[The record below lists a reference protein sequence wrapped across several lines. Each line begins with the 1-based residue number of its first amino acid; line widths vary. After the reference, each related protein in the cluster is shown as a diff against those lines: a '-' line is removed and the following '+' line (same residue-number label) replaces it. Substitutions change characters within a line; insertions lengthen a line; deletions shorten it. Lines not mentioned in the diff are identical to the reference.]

1 METFDIVKLASYREN
16 NRIEAKAAKGGLPRS
31 MWETYS
37 AFANTYGGVILLGV
51 KEREDGTFETVGLT
65 PVEAEHLRQDFWN
78 TVSNRSKVSAV
89 LPIESEVEVL
99 EADGGIVLAIHV
111 PRAPRDERPV
121 YINNDLFGGTYR
133 RRGEGDYRCM
143 RQEISAMLRDQGAE
157 TMDSK
162 VLDDLTVADFNT
174 DTVRAYRNRF
184 RTVRQ
189 GSSWTDLDDERF
201 LRAVGAAMVSREDGK
216 LHPTF
221 GGLLMFGNDYDIV
234 RECPQYFLDYQETLD
249 PTIRWTDRVHSGD
262 GMWSGN
268 LFDFFFRV
276 NLKLAESLKTPFKLN
291 GIFRVDDTPMHKA
304 IREALANCLFNAD
317 YYGVR
322 GVVVRRAPDRLVFEN
337 PGDIRTGVEQMRL
350 GGVSDP
356 RNGLVMKMFSLIDV
370 GERAGTGVPDVFA
383 TWANAG
389 LPEPQIEEN
398 FGEADRTILTLML
411 EADAKPDNN
420 EQISDDYEQIN
431 SSNEQISDNNEQ
443 LNGLNEQ
450 ITERQRIV
458 LRFVEK
464 SPSATYDDMAR
475 AAGVSSATVRR
486 DAEILIG
493 CGLLKRVGS
502 RKAGHWEVRGEKN
515 HDIR

>member
-37 AFANTYGGVILLGV
+37 AFASTYGGVILLGV

-99 EADGGIVLAIHV
+99 EADGGMVLAIHV

-133 RRGEGDYRCM
+133 RRGEGDYRCT

-162 VLDDLTVADFNT
+162 VLDDLTVADFNA
-174 DTVRAYRNRF
+174 DTVRAYRTRF
-184 RTVRQ
+184 RAVRQ
-189 GSSWTDLDDERF
+189 GSSWTDFDDERF

-234 RECPQYFLDYQETLD
+234 RECPHYFLDYQEDLD

-276 NLKLAESLKTPFKLN
+276 NLKLAESLKTPFKLE

-304 IREALANCLFNAD
+304 VREALANCLFNAD

-322 GVVVRRAPDRLVFEN
+322 GVVVRRTPDRLVFEN

-350 GGVSDP
+350 
-356 RNGLVMKMFSLIDV
+356 GLVMKMFSLIDV

-389 LPEPQIEEN
+389 LPEPRIEEK

-411 EADAKPDNN
+411 ESDAKSAHN
-420 EQISDDYEQIN
+420 EQIT
-431 SSNEQISDNNEQ
+431 DNNEQ

-464 SPSATYDDMAR
+464 SPRATYDDMAR

-493 CGLLKRVGS
+493 RGLLKRVGS
-502 RKAGHWEVRGEKN
+502 RKAGHWEVQRGEES
-515 HDIR
+515 

>member
-1 METFDIVKLASYREN
+1 
-16 NRIEAKAAKGGLPRS
+16 
-31 MWETYS
+31 
-37 AFANTYGGVILLGV
+37 
-51 KEREDGTFETVGLT
+51 
-65 PVEAEHLRQDFWN
+65 
-78 TVSNRSKVSAV
+78 
-89 LPIESEVEVL
+89 
-99 EADGGIVLAIHV
+99 
-111 PRAPRDERPV
+111 
-121 YINNDLFGGTYR
+121 
-133 RRGEGDYRCM
+133 
-143 RQEISAMLRDQGAE
+143 MLRDQGFE

-162 VLDDLTVADFNT
+162 VLDDLTVADFNM

-201 LRAVGAAMVSREDGK
+201 LRAIGAAAVSREDGR

-249 PTIRWTDRVHSGD
+249 PAIRWTDRVHSGD

-276 NLKLAESLKTPFKLN
+276 NRKLAESLKTPFKLD

-304 IREALANCLFNAD
+304 VREALANCLFNAD
-317 YYGVR
+317 YRGVR
-322 GVVVRRAPDRLVFEN
+322 GVVVRRTPDKLVFEN
-337 PGDIRTGVEQMRL
+337 PGDIRTGIEQMRL

-389 LPEPQIEEN
+389 LPEPRIEEN

-420 EQISDDYEQIN
+420 EQITDDYEQIN

-443 LNGLNEQ
+443 LNGSNER
-450 ITERQRIV
+450 ITERQRVI
-458 LRFVEK
+458 LHFVEK

>member
-1 METFDIVKLASYREN
+1 MGA
-16 NRIEAKAAKGGLPRS
+16 
-31 MWETYS
+31 
-37 AFANTYGGVILLGV
+37 YGKYMFNQELI
-51 KEREDGTFETVGLT
+51 T
-65 PVEAEHLRQDFWN
+65 W
-78 TVSNRSKVSAV
+78 S
-89 LPIESEVEVL
+89 I
-99 EADGGIVLAIHV
+99 DGGGAV
-111 PRAPRDERPV
+111 
-121 YINNDLFGGTYR
+121 FYR
-133 RRGEGDYRCM
+133 RKHRFSVTNVSGYIAVNPEKINCKFLAYAMSLAHSRIKFDYTVKAHPSVIRSLYTM
-143 RQEISAMLRDQGAE
+143 GIPISLQEQQVIGSFFSR
-157 TMDSK
+157 
-162 VLDDLTVADFNT
+162 LDNLIT
-174 DTVRAYRNRF
+174 
-184 RTVRQ
+184 
-189 GSSWTDLDDERF
+189 
-201 LRAVGAAMVSREDGK
+201 
-216 LHPTF
+216 LH
-221 GGLLMFGNDYDIV
+221 
-234 RECPQYFLDYQETLD
+234 QETLD
-249 PTIRWTDRVHSGD
+249 PAIRWTDRVHSGD

-276 NLKLAESLKTPFKLN
+276 NRKLAESLKTPFKLD

-304 IREALANCLFNAD
+304 VREALANCLFNAD
-317 YYGVR
+317 YHGVR
-322 GVVVRRAPDRLVFEN
+322 GVVVRRTPDKLVFEN
-337 PGDIRTGVEQMRL
+337 PGDIRTGIEQMRL

-464 SPSATYDDMAR
+464 SPRATYDDMAR

-493 CGLLKRVGS
+493 RGLLKRVGS
-502 RKAGHWEVRGEKN
+502 RKAGQWEVQRGEES
-515 HDIR
+515 

>member
-1 METFDIVKLASYREN
+1 MELFDIAKLASYREN
-16 NRIEAKAAKGGLPRS
+16 NRIEAKSAKGGLPHS
-31 MWETYS
+31 IWETYS

-51 KEREDGTFETVGLT
+51 KEREDGTFAPIGLT
-65 PVEAEHLRQDFWN
+65 PTEAEHLRQDFWN

-99 EADGGIVLAIHV
+99 EADGGMVLAIHV

-133 RRGEGDYRCM
+133 RRGEGDYRCT

-201 LRAVGAAMVSREDGK
+201 LRAIGAAAVSREDGR

-234 RECPQYFLDYQETLD
+234 RECPHYFLDYQETLD
-249 PTIRWTDRVHSGD
+249 PAIRWTDRVHSGD

-276 NLKLAESLKTPFKLN
+276 NRKLAESLKTPFKLD

-304 IREALANCLFNAD
+304 VREALANCLFNAD
-317 YYGVR
+317 YHGVR
-322 GVVVRRAPDRLVFEN
+322 GVVVRRTPDKLVFEN
-337 PGDIRTGVEQMRL
+337 PGDIRTGIEQMRL

-383 TWANAG
+383 TWANA
-389 LPEPQIEEN
+389 
-398 FGEADRTILTLML
+398 
-411 EADAKPDNN
+411 KPGNN

-431 SSNEQISDNNEQ
+431 SSNEQITDNNEQ

-450 ITERQRIV
+450 ITERQRVI
-458 LRFVEK
+458 LHFVEK

-475 AAGVSSATVRR
+475 AVGVSSATVRR

>member
-1 METFDIVKLASYREN
+1 
-16 NRIEAKAAKGGLPRS
+16 
-31 MWETYS
+31 
-37 AFANTYGGVILLGV
+37 
-51 KEREDGTFETVGLT
+51 
-65 PVEAEHLRQDFWN
+65 
-78 TVSNRSKVSAV
+78 
-89 LPIESEVEVL
+89 
-99 EADGGIVLAIHV
+99 
-111 PRAPRDERPV
+111 
-121 YINNDLFGGTYR
+121 
-133 RRGEGDYRCM
+133 
-143 RQEISAMLRDQGAE
+143 MLRDQGAE

-184 RTVRQ
+184 RAARQ
-189 GSSWTDLDDERF
+189 GSS
-201 LRAVGAAMVSREDGK
+201 
-216 LHPTF
+216 
-221 GGLLMFGNDYDIV
+221 
-234 RECPQYFLDYQETLD
+234 
-249 PTIRWTDRVHSGD
+249 WTDRVHSGD

-276 NLKLAESLKTPFKLN
+276 NRKLAESLKTPFKLD

-304 IREALANCLFNAD
+304 VREALANCLFNAD
-317 YYGVR
+317 YHGVR
-322 GVVVRRAPDRLVFEN
+322 GVVVRRTPDKLVFEN
-337 PGDIRTGVEQMRL
+337 PGDIRTGIEQMRL

-389 LPEPQIEEN
+389 LPEPQIEES
-398 FGEADRTILTLML
+398 FGEADRTVLTLML
-411 EADAKPDNN
+411 EPDAKLYQNEHVFIRG
-420 EQISDDYEQIN
+420 EQIT
-431 SSNEQISDNNEQ
+431 DNNEQ

>member
-1 METFDIVKLASYREN
+1 MEPFDIAKLASYREN
-16 NRIEAKAAKGGLPRS
+16 NRIEAKSAKGGLPRS
-31 MWETYS
+31 IWETYS

-99 EADGGIVLAIHV
+99 EADGGMVLAIHV

-133 RRGEGDYRCM
+133 RRGEGDYRCT

-174 DTVRAYRNRF
+174 DSAGISQSF
-184 RTVRQ
+184 CAARQ

-201 LRAVGAAMVSREDGK
+201 YAPLARAAVSREDG

-234 RECPQYFLDYQETLD
+234 RECPHYFLDYQETLD

-276 NLKLAESLKTPFKLN
+276 NRKLAESLKTPFKLD

-304 IREALANCLFNAD
+304 VREALANCLFNAD
-317 YYGVR
+317 YHGVR
-322 GVVVRRAPDRLVFEN
+322 GVVVRRTPDKLVFEN
-337 PGDIRTGVEQMRL
+337 PGDIRTGIEQMRL

-431 SSNEQISDNNEQ
+431 SSNEQITDNNEQ

-464 SPSATYDDMAR
+464 SPRATYDDMAR
-475 AAGVSSATVRR
+475 AVGVSSATVRR

-493 CGLLKRVGS
+493 RGLLKRVGS
-502 RKAGHWEVRGEKN
+502 RKAGQWEVQRGEES
-515 HDIR
+515 

>member
-1 METFDIVKLASYREN
+1 MGA
-16 NRIEAKAAKGGLPRS
+16 
-31 MWETYS
+31 
-37 AFANTYGGVILLGV
+37 YGKYMFNQELI
-51 KEREDGTFETVGLT
+51 T
-65 PVEAEHLRQDFWN
+65 W
-78 TVSNRSKVSAV
+78 S
-89 LPIESEVEVL
+89 I
-99 EADGGIVLAIHV
+99 DGGGAV
-111 PRAPRDERPV
+111 
-121 YINNDLFGGTYR
+121 FYR
-133 RRGEGDYRCM
+133 RKHRFSVTNVSGYIAVNPEKINCKFLAYAMSLAHSRIKFDYTVKAHPSVIRSLYTM
-143 RQEISAMLRDQGAE
+143 GIPISLQEQQVIGSFFSR
-157 TMDSK
+157 
-162 VLDDLTVADFNT
+162 LDNLIT
-174 DTVRAYRNRF
+174 
-184 RTVRQ
+184 
-189 GSSWTDLDDERF
+189 
-201 LRAVGAAMVSREDGK
+201 
-216 LHPTF
+216 LH
-221 GGLLMFGNDYDIV
+221 
-234 RECPQYFLDYQETLD
+234 QETLD
-249 PTIRWTDRVHSGD
+249 PAIRWTDRVHSGD

-276 NLKLAESLKTPFKLN
+276 NRKLAESLKTPFKLD

-304 IREALANCLFNAD
+304 VREALANCLFNAD
-317 YYGVR
+317 YHGVR
-322 GVVVRRAPDRLVFEN
+322 GVVVRRTPDKLVFEN
-337 PGDIRTGVEQMRL
+337 PGDIRTGIEQMRL

-464 SPSATYDDMAR
+464 SPRATYDDMAR
-475 AAGVSSATVRR
+475 AVGVSSATVRR

-493 CGLLKRVGS
+493 RGLLKRVGS
-502 RKAGHWEVRGEKN
+502 RKAGQWEVQRGEES
-515 HDIR
+515 

>member
-1 METFDIVKLASYREN
+1 
-16 NRIEAKAAKGGLPRS
+16 
-31 MWETYS
+31 
-37 AFANTYGGVILLGV
+37 
-51 KEREDGTFETVGLT
+51 
-65 PVEAEHLRQDFWN
+65 
-78 TVSNRSKVSAV
+78 
-89 LPIESEVEVL
+89 
-99 EADGGIVLAIHV
+99 
-111 PRAPRDERPV
+111 
-121 YINNDLFGGTYR
+121 
-133 RRGEGDYRCM
+133 
-143 RQEISAMLRDQGAE
+143 
-157 TMDSK
+157 
-162 VLDDLTVADFNT
+162 
-174 DTVRAYRNRF
+174 
-184 RTVRQ
+184 
-189 GSSWTDLDDERF
+189 
-201 LRAVGAAMVSREDGK
+201 
-216 LHPTF
+216 
-221 GGLLMFGNDYDIV
+221 
-234 RECPQYFLDYQETLD
+234 
-249 PTIRWTDRVHSGD
+249 
-262 GMWSGN
+262 
-268 LFDFFFRV
+268 
-276 NLKLAESLKTPFKLN
+276 
-291 GIFRVDDTPMHKA
+291 MHKA

-389 LPEPQIEEN
+389 LPEPQIEES
-398 FGEADRTILTLML
+398 FGEADRTVLTLML
-411 EADAKPDNN
+411 EPDAKLDQNEHVFIRGEQITDNN
-420 EQISDDYEQIN
+420 EQLN
-431 SSNEQISDNNEQ
+431 GLNEQITDNNEQ

-450 ITERQRIV
+450 ITERQRVI
-458 LRFVEK
+458 LHFVEK